1 MTITPIIITPPM
13 PKIVGKA
20 LYLELVNNPDAPEG
34 SIGYW
39 SKGGVK
45 QVIILPQTLDAVGIA
60 QPVQIWD
67 RVVSAHSPRS
77 QWDNNTIRSFVKL
90 PTSEHLEKHKDAYH
104 LPLETYS
111 SDELLAM
118 TDPEKVEIG
127 VRTLNFRIKQLLVD
141 NYNLRSP
148 EGEYT
153 SHATQTW
160 IVRDSKPLAVEITDE
175 EVELARSGTT
185 PQSIIRRIQKAR
197 VSAGFP
203 EKLTVQ

>member
-1 MTITPIIITPPM
+1 M

-45 QVIILPQTLDAVGIA
+45 QVIILPQTLDAVGIP

-127 VRTLNFRIKQLLVD
+127 VRTLNFRVKQLLVD
-141 NYNLRSP
+141 SYNLRSP

-153 SHATQTW
+153 NHATQTW

-197 VSAGFP
+197 LSAGFP
-203 EKLTVQ
+203 EKLTTK

>member
-20 LYLELVNNPDAPEG
+20 LYLELINNPDAPEG

-39 SKGGVK
+39 AKGGVK

-60 QPVQIWD
+60 QPVQIWE
-67 RVVSAHSPRS
+67 RVVSTHSPRS

-90 PTSEHLEKHKDAYH
+90 PTSEHLEKHKDSYH

-141 NYNLRSP
+141 NYNLRTP

-203 EKLTVQ
+203 EKLTTK

>member
-1 MTITPIIITPPM
+1 MAITPIIATTAPM

-34 SIGYW
+34 SVGYW

-67 RVVSAHSPRS
+67 RVVSPHSPRS

-90 PTSEHLEKHKDAYH
+90 PTSEHLEKHKDSYH
-104 LPLETYS
+104 LPLETYK
-111 SDELLAM
+111 SDELLSLSE
-118 TDPEKVEIG
+118 PEKVEIG

-141 NYNLRSP
+141 TYNVKDAEGNYST
-148 EGEYT
+148 EA
-153 SHATQTW
+153 HQTW
-160 IVRDSKPLAVEITDE
+160 VVRDSKPLAIEITDE

-197 VSAGFP
+197 LSAGFP
-203 EKLTVQ
+203 EKLTV

>member
-90 PTSEHLEKHKDAYH
+90 PTSEHLEKHKDSYH

-127 VRTLNFRIKQLLVD
+127 VRTLNFRVKQLLVD
-141 NYNLRSP
+141 NYTLKSP

-153 SHATQTW
+153 TLATQTW

-203 EKLTVQ
+203 EKLTV